1 MIDINAK
8 LENII
13 VRGHERKRSSK
24 GNEYLI
30 VRIDDMRGKR
40 SELFDPDIENAKYY
54 TMDRR
59 GTFEV
64 EVKINPKYQTMRI
77 VKFYPQEG

>member
-8 LENII
+8 LENVI

-40 SELFDPDIENAKYY
+40 SELFDPDCENAQYY

-59 GTFEV
+59 GTFIV

-77 VKFYPQEG
+77 VQFIPQEG